1 MRTIG
6 VDTGGTFTD
15 LVLNENGELR
25 AEKLSSTPEDPSR
38 AVIEG
43 TDRLG
48 GTGSCGEVVHG
59 TTVALNALLTGDVA
73 PVALVTNRGFRD
85 LIEIGRQDR
94 PELYALHPV
103 KPAALVDRERRFEVD
118 QRSFPNG
125 TGGLVHDATPTEK
138 ELAALAAAIRRS
150 GATSIAICLLHSYA
164 DPSIERHVAD
174 RLAQLGLPI
183 TCSAELL
190 PAHREVERYSTALVN
205 AALVPRV
212 RGYLE
217 RLGAALDGERLSVL
231 QSSGGT
237 LPAQRAALEPA
248 RVILSGPAG
257 GVVGAARAA
266 REAGLEDIVTLD
278 MGGTSTDV
286 AFHASRGRLED
297 AVSSTSVGGH
307 PIGLSSLDIHT
318 IGCGGGS
325 IVRIDAGGIL
335 RVGPESAGA
344 HPGPACYGRGGPLT
358 VTDAHLLLGHLAPGS
373 FLGGAMEL
381 EVEATERGFADLAA
395 ALGTQ
400 PKRAAE
406 AVLEVARAAMRRA
419 VGVMSMQRGK
429 DPARLALVAFGGAG
443 GLQAAALAD
452 ALGLA
457 GALVPRLPGCLSA
470 FGMAHADAVCDQ
482 SAAVLA
488 PLEQWDPARRKQL
501 FSQLARAAK
510 TELTASGYAARQI
523 EYEYGLDLRYEGQ
536 SFELSLPETGRALEG
551 DFHERHAARYGW
563 RLDDRLVQLVQARVR
578 GLVRRPESAPAT
590 GRKRPAP
597 ASALRVTRQSA
608 LGSGSAASVYDREAL
623 APGHWLV
630 GPAILEEYSGTTL
643 VPKGWRAEVRPG
655 SHLWLTRDSSSPKG
669 SIRKLPRST

>member
-15 LVLNENGELR
+15 LVLNEDGELR
-25 AEKLSSTPEDPSR
+25 AEKLSSTPADPSR

-43 TDRLG
+43 TTRLG
-48 GTGSCGEVVHG
+48 GAGGGGEVVHG
-59 TTVALNALLTGDVA
+59 TTVALNALLTGDTA

-103 KPAALVDRERRFEVD
+103 KPDALVTRERRFEVG

-125 TGGLVHDATPTEK
+125 ADLVHEATPTAK
-138 ELAALAAAIRRS
+138 ELDALARSIKRS
-150 GATSIAICLLHSYA
+150 GARSIAVCLLHSYA
-164 DPSIERHVAD
+164 DPSIERHIAD
-174 RLAQLGLPI
+174 HLAQLDLPI

-190 PAHREVERYSTALVN
+190 PAHREFERYSTALVN

-212 RGYLE
+212 QQYLE
-217 RLGAALDGERLSVL
+217 RLGAALDVDRLSVL

-237 LPAQRAALEPA
+237 LPAARAALEPA

-266 REAGLEDIVTLD
+266 REAGLESIVTLD

-286 AFHASRGRLED
+286 AFHAAHGRLED
-297 AVSSTSVGGH
+297 AVSCASVAGH

-344 HPGPACYGRGGPLT
+344 DPGPACYGRGGPLT
-358 VTDAHLLLGHLAPGS
+358 VTDAHLFLGHLAPGS

-381 EVEATERGFADLAA
+381 DAESTTLGFAELAKV
-395 ALGTQ
+395 LGTK
-400 PKRAAE
+400 PRRAAE

-429 DPARLALVAFGGAG
+429 DPSQLGLVAFGGAG

-470 FGMAHADAVCDQ
+470 FGMAHAGATCDH
-482 SAAVLA
+482 SAAMLA
-488 PLEQWDPARRKQL
+488 PLSDWKPSKRKPL
-501 FSQLARAAK
+501 FAQLARDVK
-510 TELTASGYAARQI
+510 TELTGAGYAAKRI

-536 SFELSLPETGRALEG
+536 SFELTLPETGSALEA
-551 DFHERHAARYGW
+551 DFHARHEERYGW
-563 RLDDRLVQLVQARVR
+563 RLADRAVQLVQARVR
-578 GLVRRPESAPAT
+578 GNVRRPETEPVG

-597 ASALRVTRQSA
+597 RSAQRGTRASALGDGAHVP
-608 LGSGSAASVYDREAL
+608 VVDREAL
-623 APGHWLV
+623 APGHWLA
-630 GPAILEEYSGTTL
+630 GPAVLEEYSGTTL
-643 VPKGWRAEVRPG
+643 VPAGWRAEVRPG
-655 SHLWLTRDSSSPKG
+655 SHLWLTRAG
-669 SIRKLPRST
+669 S

>member
-15 LVLNENGELR
+15 LVLNEDGELR
-25 AEKLSSTPEDPSR
+25 AEKLSSTPDDPSR

-43 TDRLG
+43 TARLG
-48 GTGSCGEVVHG
+48 GAGARGEVVHG
-59 TTVALNALLTGDVA
+59 TTVALNALLTGDIA

-94 PELYALHPV
+94 PELYALHPI
-103 KPAALVDRERRFEVD
+103 KPDALVARERRFEVN
-118 QRSFPNG
+118 QRSYPNG
-125 TGGLVHDATPTEK
+125 AVLEHASTPSDA
-138 ELAALAAAIRRS
+138 ELETLARAIRRS
-150 GATSIAICLLHSYA
+150 GAQSIAVCLLHSYA

-174 RLAQLGLPI
+174 RLAKLGLPI

-190 PAHREVERYSTALVN
+190 PAHREYERYSTALVN

-212 RGYLE
+212 RQYLE

-237 LPAQRAALEPA
+237 LPAARAALEPA

-266 REAGLEDIVTLD
+266 REAGLDDIVTLD

-286 AFHASRGRLED
+286 AFHAARGRLED
-297 AVSSTSVGGH
+297 SVASASVAGH

-325 IVRIDAGGIL
+325 IVRIDEGGVL

-344 HPGPACYGRGGPLT
+344 DPGPACYGRGGPLT

-381 EVEATERGFADLAA
+381 DVESTRRSFAELARR
-395 ALGTQ
+395 LGTGPQ
-400 PKRAAE
+400 RAAE

-429 DPARLALVAFGGAG
+429 DPSRLTLVAFGGAG
-443 GLQAAALAD
+443 GLQAAALSD

-470 FGMAHADAVCDQ
+470 FGMAHADAVRDR

-488 PLEQWDPARRKQL
+488 PLTDWNVSRRKAL
-501 FSQLARAAK
+501 FAELARAARE
-510 TELTASGYAARQI
+510 ELVTAGHSTRRI
-523 EYEYGLDLRYEGQ
+523 EFEYGLDLRYEGQ
-536 SFELSLPETGRALEG
+536 SFELTLPESGRSLEA
-551 DFHERHAARYGW
+551 DFHARHAARYGW
-563 RLDDRLVQLVQARVR
+563 RLDDRAVQLVQARAR
-578 GLVRRPESAPAT
+578 GSVRRPEIDPA
-590 GRKRPAP
+590 GGKRRPAP
-597 ASALRVTRQSA
+597 RAALRDTRVSALAGGAEVPI
-608 LGSGSAASVYDREAL
+608 YDRDSL
-623 APGHWLV
+623 APGHWLD
-630 GPAILEEYSGTTL
+630 GPCVLEEYSGTTL
-643 VPKGWRAEVRPG
+643 VPAGWRAEVRPG
-655 SHLWLTRDSSSPKG
+655 SHLWLTRGADGRKAAVGKPRR
-669 SIRKLPRST
+669 SI